1 MYSPVTHHIGQWVC
15 FIVVYSC
22 CQRDPFHNSIYVYDF
37 NNGAAATVE
46 CYHYSDIPKD
56 DHLKITINSK
66 EFRKYKT
73 HKAEKVNN

>member
-1 MYSPVTHHIGQWVC
+1 MKPKKKNWGILVLHLKGNAAEGSTYKPI
-15 FIVVYSC
+15 
-22 CQRDPFHNSIYVYDF
+22 VYDF